1 MEIIYIDGTFDL
13 LHTGHIKLLKRLK
26 NENNIIIIG
35 VISDEN
41 VETYKRKPIIDL
53 QNICMMLYE
62 LEYVDIVIADCIF
75 GGISK

>member
-1 MEIIYIDGTFDL
+1 M
-13 LHTGHIKLLKRLK
+13 K
-26 NENNIIIIG
+26 NNILIIG
-35 VISDEN
+35 VISYEN